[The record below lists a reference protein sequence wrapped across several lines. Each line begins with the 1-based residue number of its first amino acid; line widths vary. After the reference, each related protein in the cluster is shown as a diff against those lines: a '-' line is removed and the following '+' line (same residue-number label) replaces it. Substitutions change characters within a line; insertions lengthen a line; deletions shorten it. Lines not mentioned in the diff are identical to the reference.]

1 MNLNELRE
9 AMASDATKE
18 NAELKKR
25 LKSLQKKY
33 DRDTRN
39 LREEVKALREDCRA
53 LGNRCFVFTQGG
65 MCMFCQLRSAE
76 CRHMMPFGDSVKAI
90 EALRRECEEMEGTD
104 G

>member
-25 LKSLQKKY
+25 LKSLRKKY
-33 DRDTRN
+33 DRDTRD

-53 LGNRCFVFTQGG
+53 LGNRCFVYTNGG
-65 MCMFCQLRSAE
+65 LCMFCVLKSGACE
-76 CRHMMPFGDSVKAI
+76 HMMSFGEIVK
-90 EALRRECEEMEGTD
+90 EAEKLRRECEAQEG
-104 G
+104 

>member
-25 LKSLQKKY
+25 LKSLQKQY
-33 DRDTRN
+33 VRDTRN

-53 LGNRCFVFTQGG
+53 LGNRCFVFSQGS
-65 MCMFCQLRSAE
+65 MCMFCNLQSGACEHSISFDDR
-76 CRHMMPFGDSVKAI
+76 VQAI
-90 EALRRECEEMEGTD
+90 EEIRRKYEGEEG
-104 G
+104 